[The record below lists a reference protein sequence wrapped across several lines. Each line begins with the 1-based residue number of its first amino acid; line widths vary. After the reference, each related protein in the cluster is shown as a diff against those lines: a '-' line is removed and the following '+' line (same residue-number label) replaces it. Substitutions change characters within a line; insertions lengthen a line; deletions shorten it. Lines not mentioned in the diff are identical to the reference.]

1 MGNTYLLFENAVY
14 FHGLDS
20 YEEILDSRNDL
31 DGDRALGV
39 SGRLYVYL

>member
-1 MGNTYLLFENAVY
+1 MGNTHLLFESAVY
-14 FHGLDS
+14 FHGLNL

-39 SGRLYVYL
+39 LGGL